1 MYYIMT
7 ALEILL
13 DKSSM
18 CNMSSL
24 AFLGCLLFILVEIF
38 LILAIINNS
47 QLNFGHIGYYFI
59 ESGSYLNFVLW
70 KISSETILVEEGKCY
85 SLIQGF
91 LFVFF

>member
-1 MYYIMT
+1 MT

-38 LILAIINNS
+38 LILAIISNS
-47 QLNFGHIGYYFI
+47 QLNFGHMEYYFI
-59 ESGSYLNFVLW
+59 ESGSYLN
-70 KISSETILVEEGKCY
+70 
-85 SLIQGF
+85 LIALED
-91 LFVFF
+91 LF